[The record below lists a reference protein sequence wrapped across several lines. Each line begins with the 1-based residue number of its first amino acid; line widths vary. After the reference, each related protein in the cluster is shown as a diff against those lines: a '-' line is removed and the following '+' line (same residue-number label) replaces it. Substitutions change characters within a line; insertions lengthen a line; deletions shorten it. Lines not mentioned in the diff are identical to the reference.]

1 MSPCVCIFREK
12 RDSEWLILKGRGA
25 VFNFSNSFF
34 SSSPYFFT
42 ETCQLLYMRS
52 VPFLLTISTCCQGVH
67 QKAQVSFSH
76 FINKT
81 QSASD
86 AWSPAK
92 AVMVMSVSQECSE
105 FSCCAPHS
113 LDLSKCP
120 CRAHGRFRVGFKK
133 HALFSGLHA
142 TSSKSRIHFK
152 QRNNLKAHLIHLV
165 FVD

>member
-34 SSSPYFFT
+34 SPSPCFFT
-42 ETCQLLYMRS
+42 ETCQLLYIRS
-52 VPFLLTISTCCQGVH
+52 VPFLLTISTCCQGVN

-81 QSASD
+81 RSASD
-86 AWSPAK
+86 TWSPAK
-92 AVMVMSVSQECSE
+92 AVMMMSVYQECSD
-105 FSCCAPHS
+105 FSCCVPHS
-113 LDLSKCP
+113 LDSSKCP
-120 CRAHGRFRVGFKK
+120 CRAHWSFRVGFKK
-133 HALFSGLHA
+133 HALFSLLYA
-142 TSSKSRIHFK
+142 TFSKSRILFK
-152 QRNNLKAHLIHLV
+152 QHNNLKAHLIQFI